1 MHKKQRMCKNEIL
14 TLAHVPN
21 IAMKLKSFLN

>member
-14 TLAHVPN
+14 TQVHVPN